1 MNDKKDHYNIICLDE
16 IKNEKI
22 NNTNIINKKLFN
34 KNSIRKQKRLF
45 QMQKRL
51 ALLNEEE
58 LYEIESDNNRKHNQE
73 YDLINN
79 LKSFQKISAIKKNQN
94 KMKLNRNSLSF
105 NCSSNLKDNINKD
118 VNINLIKQ
126 KTNIDKENEIL
137 EHSSHKKNKII
148 EEKKEKDKESQNKE
162 EELSIKKKNTNSN
175 TNDDDKSISDVIFS
189 NEVEQNIKKNICQN
203 DFNYLY
209 DIKKDNEDINDDPN
223 AFSRN
228 NEMNKLNHV
237 MGHKEKK
244 NFKDFISVHL
254 TDLTNS
260 HENFL
265 NNFELCNN
273 INDTNELININ
284 KTDGN
289 EKNENENSVIIH
301 EDDICNIN
309 YNDGD
314 NDEENVELN
323 ISNLEIDINQ
333 INNDD
338 NCGQNEDETAMS
350 GSNSNEFAKKYLS
363 SKSKS
368 FIKFNNNLKGR
379 VAAQSSKNSPSYI
392 LALCPELLE
401 NPDKKNAIKNN
412 YAVTD
417 AISEE
422 MESDTF
428 TPRQTEKFN
437 EYSVAQNA
445 IQNKSINMKDYYINK
460 TLRNK
465 DVVGFWNFEIKNE
478 EKEKNDKNEK
488 IISKKFKK
496 KSKANQIN
504 KINKNKIK
512 DIKDIDIELKNINI
526 TNKKIINVKSYSNSI
541 NNKKNISNNKTNKN
555 NDNKNE
561 VCRNGIL
568 KHSEKKSTNKDN
580 LKIQIKHRKTK
591 SLINNSQINQLIN
604 GNCNNINHT
613 PKQVNFELMSSQNS
627 SKKIVMKNIGYRK
640 KIFREKFEIENLRY
654 QQKQYLSNDNYTN
667 NNHQSVK
674 KNYNKNNSNGILITN
689 HKLCKSDKRIKKVDF
704 KLNYNNLKKSN
715 MQILSKSNQYK
726 NNSLFSD
733 ENNNNKICHTEKANK
748 SKKFN
753 SFISHIKKN
762 TPINIKNMTDQN
774 INHSK
779 KLSQKILDGYKLF
792 VNSLNNNN
800 THHNYKKEINK
811 INLGLNNFNI
821 IKTNPL
827 NNYFNFNKNRKN
839 NKSSNNYNNSV
850 TFYKKNNESKDGKK
864 FHLLSIHNKSKT
876 SFISPSYQNINKNK
890 IIAKNFSLMN
900 SKSKSKNKNNDKYHK
915 KIKNNYS
922 RKKNNKF
929 NEIKKILKDTSVK
942 IVHKKINTI
951 GNSKDL
957 MKIINNNGLNNQLK
971 GSASN
976 NNLKKNFNKHKI
988 IMALQHIKFLQIEN
1002 YSKALNE
1009 LYKSKTNLFIIL
1021 IYTDSLQRYI
1031 FRGLYEVNST
1041 DQKTASKLFAPGF
1054 SQNIIKINSLN
1065 YFFNYKSNSGE
1076 FVKTKFYNENNKK
1089 FNSDT
1094 IVVY

>member
-22 NNTNIINKKLFN
+22 NNTNINNKKLFN

-58 LYEIESDNNRKHNQE
+58 LYEIESDNNRKHNHE

-79 LKSFQKISAIKKNQN
+79 LKSFQKITAIKKNQN

-118 VNINLIKQ
+118 VNSNLIKQ
-126 KTNIDKENEIL
+126 KANIDKDNEKL
-137 EHSSHKKNKII
+137 DHSSHKKRKII
-148 EEKKEKDKESQNKE
+148 EDKKEKESQNKE

-175 TNDDDKSISDVIFS
+175 TNDEDKSISEVIFS
-189 NEVEQNIKKNICQN
+189 SEVEQNIKKNIFPN

-209 DIKKDNEDINDDPN
+209 DFKKDNEDINDDPN

-228 NEMNKLNHV
+228 NEMNKINQIK
-237 MGHKEKK
+237 GHKEKK

-265 NNFELCNN
+265 NNFEICNN
-273 INDTNELININ
+273 INESNELININ

-289 EKNENENSVIIH
+289 EENENDNSVIIH

-314 NDEENVELN
+314 NDDENVELN

-338 NCGQNEDETAMS
+338 NCAQNEDETAMS
-350 GSNSNEFAKKYLS
+350 GVNSNEFAKKYLS

-379 VAAQSSKNSPSYI
+379 VAAQSSKNSPSYMF
-392 LALCPELLE
+392 ALCPELLE
-401 NPDKKNAIKNN
+401 NQNKKNAIKNN

-437 EYSVAQNA
+437 DYSAGQNT
-445 IQNKSINMKDYYINK
+445 IQNKSINMHDYHINK

-478 EKEKNDKNEK
+478 EKDKNEK
-488 IISKKFKK
+488 MISKKFNKK
-496 KSKANQIN
+496 NRVNQVN
-504 KINKNKIK
+504 KMNKNRIK
-512 DIKDIDIELKNINI
+512 DINDIDIDLKNINI
-526 TNKKIINVKSYSNSI
+526 KNKKIINVKSNSI
-541 NNKKNISNNKTNKN
+541 NNKKIIPNNKPNKN
-555 NDNKNE
+555 SSNKNDIHK
-561 VCRNGIL
+561 NGIL
-568 KHSEKKSTNKDN
+568 KNSEKKSTNIDN

-591 SLINNSQINQLIN
+591 SLINNNQINSLIN
-604 GNCNNINHT
+604 GNCNNVNHT
-613 PKQVNFELMSSQNS
+613 PKQVTFELVSSQNS

-640 KIFREKFEIENLRY
+640 KIFREKFENENLRY
-654 QQKQYLSNDNYTN
+654 QQRQYLSNENYTN
-667 NNHQSVK
+667 SNHQSVN
-674 KNYNKNNSNGILITN
+674 KNYKKNNSNGILVTN
-689 HKLCKSDKRIKKVDF
+689 HKLCKSDKRVKKVDF

-715 MQILSKSNQYK
+715 IQILSKSNQYK
-726 NNSLFSD
+726 NSFLFND
-733 ENNNNKICHTEKANK
+733 ENNNNNNEICHTEKTNK
-748 SKKFN
+748 SKKLN

-774 INHSK
+774 ISHSK
-779 KLSQKILDGYKLF
+779 KLSQKILEGYKLF

-850 TFYKKNNESKDGKK
+850 TFYKKNNESKEGKK
-864 FHLLSIHNKSKT
+864 FHLLTIHNKSKT

-890 IIAKNFSLMN
+890 LISKNISLMN
-900 SKSKSKNKNNDKYHK
+900 SKSKSKSKNYEKYHK
-915 KIKNNYS
+915 NFKNNYP

-929 NEIKKILKDTSVK
+929 NEIKKIMKDTSVK

-957 MKIINNNGLNNQLK
+957 MKVINNNGLNNQLK

-988 IMALQHIKFLQIEN
+988 IMALQHIKFLPMEN

-1041 DQKTASKLFAPGF
+1041 DQKTASKLFAPGY
-1054 SQNIIKINSLN
+1054 SQNIIKIDSLN

-1076 FVKTKFYNENNKK
+1076 FVKTKFHNENNKK